1 MGTISNFIQ
10 YYCKGKCK
18 LSETQRIVREAALD
32 VSALRLRA
40 EAAEANVAKS
50 TLNRANTT
58 GAASHPDL
66 LRLIPNKVK
75 RAKELITQI
84 GDDKDAYIE
93 AVKELLKNEA
103 GIDMNSKSFKLV
115 QKGLKRDNELLRIY
129 KEQPNLF
136 INLPRVEQFNCQRL
150 LKLEPGS
157 KDQVASQ
164 GFKHLTSDAFLG
176 LPIKTYLKNAAILN
190 NNLCNLL
197 DKVYPTTANLRANI
211 AQKNRLLQRNLV

>member
-10 YYCKGKCK
+10 YYCKGKYK
-18 LSETQRIVREAALD
+18 LSETQRIVREAALE

-66 LRLIPNKVK
+66 LRLISSKAT

-129 KEQPNLF
+129 KEQPRGCGK
-136 INLPRVEQFNCQRL
+136 I
-150 LKLEPGS
+150 S
-157 KDQVASQ
+157 KNS
-164 GFKHLTSDAFLG
+164 
-176 LPIKTYLKNAAILN
+176 
-190 NNLCNLL
+190 
-197 DKVYPTTANLRANI
+197 
-211 AQKNRLLQRNLV
+211 